1 MKVLVH
7 TKNLSRQEWLQYRT
21 QGIGGSDVSVI
32 AGINPYRSVYQLW
45 LEKTGQITPEETENE
60 YTQFGTLLEPIV
72 RKVFTQKTGIKVRK
86 KNMLLQSEEYPF
98 MLANLDGVIRINGEF
113 CLFEAK
119 TASAYKSDEWKN
131 GIPQEYLLQIQHYM
145 AVTGAIRTYIAVIIG
160 GNHFEYRIIER
171 DDKMIADIIAMEKQF
186 WEVNVIGGV
195 EPLPD
200 GLSITSD
207 YLNQRYC
214 MSNGKT
220 VILPSEIILM
230 CEKYSLIS
238 DSIDK
243 LSTEKEMVC
252 NRIKSSL
259 KENEIG
265 VAGDYKISWKQIN
278 STRFNQ
284 TKFKAENPELYSK
297 YVMQSCYRRFNISQE
312 GTKWGVST

>member
-98 MLANLDGVIRINGEF
+98 MLANLDGVIRIYDEF

-145 AVTGAIRTYIAVIIG
+145 AVTGAIRTSYIAVIIG

-186 WEVNVIGGV
+186 WEVNVIG
-195 EPLPD
+195 
-200 GLSITSD
+200 
-207 YLNQRYC
+207 
-214 MSNGKT
+214 KT

-252 NRIKSSL
+252 NRIKNSL